1 MNAAIGAASSVAGG
15 QSNGASGPSSSV
27 TGGRNNIASSN
38 YASVTGGFSNEAS
51 YWYATVTGGAVNVA
65 DQYYAVVSGG
75 LHNEARE
82 NGSSISGGYGNVTT
96 GFYSSVAGGYANS
109 ADGDY
114 SAIGGGNSNSASA
127 HYQSDETPDYD
138 SGWQSIAANNYI
150 DFAHNLGGDVN
161 DYTVVLEQK
170 ELGGSYGI
178 NNKWLGTDVYYIS
191 GTRYDTGSFW
201 VNLNTTSVRVWNNP
215 HGISSDQV
223 RIKIWL
229 HKS

>member
-1 MNAAIGAASSVAGG
+1 MTGG
-15 QSNGASGPSSSV
+15 Q
-27 TGGRNNIASSN
+27 
-38 YASVTGGFSNEAS
+38 SNEAS

-65 DQYYAVVSGG
+65 DHYYAVVSGG
-75 LHNEARE
+75 LFNEARE

-96 GFYSSVAGGYANS
+96 GYYSSVAGGYANS

-138 SGWQSIAANNYI
+138 SGWTTITANNNI
-150 DFAHNLGGDVN
+150 NFVHNLGGDVN

-170 ELGGSYGI
+170 DTTGSYGI
-178 NNKWLGTDVYYIS
+178 NNKWLGTDVYYES
-191 GTRYDTGSFW
+191 GNRNDVGSFW
-201 VNLNTTSVRVWNNP
+201 VNLGTTSVRVWRNP
-215 HGISSDQV
+215 QDVSSDQV